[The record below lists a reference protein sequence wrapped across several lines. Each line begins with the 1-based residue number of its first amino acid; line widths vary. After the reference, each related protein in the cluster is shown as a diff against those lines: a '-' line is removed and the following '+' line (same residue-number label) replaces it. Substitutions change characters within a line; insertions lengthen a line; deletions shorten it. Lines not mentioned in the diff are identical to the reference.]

1 MYKMTCDLIG
11 KTPYSCSRPIE
22 SIRDTGESHDA
33 FEQRTW
39 REKIHRDAN
48 GEAFIPPMALKNCLA
63 DVAKYLSESVPGK
76 GKATYTK
83 HFEAGIIVMDPMM
96 LGVQADDA
104 PGERL
109 FLPSDC
115 RRGGGR
121 RVWKTYPKFDP
132 WKVHATIIV
141 MDTTITPEKLEEYL
155 RYAGD
160 FIGMGRFRPRN
171 NGFYGRFDVANV
183 EIIEGITQ
191 GKKSA

>member
-1 MYKMTCDLIG
+1 MYKMECDLIG
-11 KTPYSCSRPIE
+11 KTPYSSSRPIE
-22 SIRDTGESHDA
+22 SIRNTGESHDA

-39 REKIHRDAN
+39 REKIHRNAK

-63 DVAKYLSESVPGK
+63 DVARYLSESVPGK

-83 HFEAGIIVMDPMM
+83 HFEAGIIVMEPMM
-96 LGVQADDA
+96 LGVKADDA
-104 PGERL
+104 PSERL

-115 RRGGGR
+115 KRGGGR

-132 WKVHATIIV
+132 WKVHAVIIV
-141 MDTTITPEKLEEYL
+141 MDETITPEKLEEYL

-171 NGFYGRFDVANV
+171 NGFYGRFDVENV
-183 EIIEGITQ
+183 KITKDFKQ
-191 GKKSA
+191 RKKSA